1 MKRILT
7 IFVVVTALLL
17 QSCGG
22 VKKVTPPPAKTTVP
36 VKADVAPVK
45 DEFVTFTKDIY
56 DKLVANKIDLKAV
69 QYYNDQDIYLAK
81 GKDIAGL
88 QVIKGVLVEQG
99 GKDIDKFIIDKYTPG
114 KCELVEGDGLRIS
127 FKAGTTPFKFLNS
140 KTYSPDNFIFSGAN
154 WDSNGTCEVEYNG
167 ARYRASC
174 GGGGSSVA
182 DVKLAVKKSFLDK
195 NHINEQKL
203 PGNTVN

>member
-7 IFVVVTALLL
+7 IVIVVTALVLH
-17 QSCGG
+17 SCGG
-22 VKKVTPPPAKTTVP
+22 VKKVPPPAAKTT
-36 VKADVAPVK
+36 APAKTDPAPAK
-45 DEFVTFTKDIY
+45 DEYVPFTKNIY
-56 DKLVANKIDLKAV
+56 DQLVTNKIDLKKV

-81 GKDIAGL
+81 GTDVNAIS
-88 QVIKGVLVEQG
+88 IDNKGVILEASGTNV
-99 GKDIDKFIIDKYTPG
+99 DKIVIAKYTPG

-127 FKAGTTPFKFLNS
+127 FQAGGSTFKFLNS

-154 WDSNGTCEVEYNG
+154 WKDGQCDVDYNG

-174 GGGGSSVA
+174 GGGCISVA

-195 NHINEQKL
+195 NNINEKKL
-203 PGNTVN
+203 TGNPVN

>member
-7 IFVVVTALLL
+7 IFIVVTALIL

-22 VKKVTPPPAKTTVP
+22 VKKVTPPPAKTT
-36 VKADVAPVK
+36 APAKTDPAPAK
-45 DEFVTFTKDIY
+45 DEYVSFTKDIY
-56 DKLVANKIDLKAV
+56 DKLIANKIDLKAV

-81 GKDIAGL
+81 GTDVNAIS
-88 QVIKGVLVEQG
+88 
-99 GKDIDKFIIDKYTPG
+99 IDKGKIVEAAGTNVDKIVIAKYTPG

-127 FKAGTTPFKFLNS
+127 FQAGSSTFKFLNS

-154 WDSNGTCEVEYNG
+154 WKDGQCDIDYNG
-167 ARYRASC
+167 IRYRASC
-174 GGGGSSVA
+174 GGGCISVA

-195 NHINEQKL
+195 NNINEKKL
-203 PGNTVN
+203 TGNTVF

>member
-7 IFVVVTALLL
+7 IFIVVTALIL

-22 VKKVTPPPAKTTVP
+22 VKKVTPPPAKTT
-36 VKADVAPVK
+36 APTKTDPAPAK
-45 DEFVTFTKDIY
+45 DEYVSFTKDIY
-56 DKLVANKIDLKAV
+56 DKLIANKIDLKAV

-81 GKDIAGL
+81 GTDVNAISLDKGKIVEAAGTNVDKIVIA
-88 QVIKGVLVEQG
+88 
-99 GKDIDKFIIDKYTPG
+99 KYTPG

-127 FKAGTTPFKFLNS
+127 FQAGSSTFKFLNS

-154 WDSNGTCEVEYNG
+154 WKDGQCDIDYNG
-167 ARYRASC
+167 IRYRASC
-174 GGGGSSVA
+174 GGGCISVA

-195 NHINEQKL
+195 NNINEKKL
-203 PGNTVN
+203 TGNTVF